1 LPAGVPISVVL
12 QDFMGRMV
20 ARDFEPAATISI
32 MLKDLET
39 VEELSR
45 ETGTAMPIT
54 KLVTELH
61 RLLVAQGLG
70 DADNAAMIRLYD
82 KQGDG

>member
-1 LPAGVPISVVL
+1 
-12 QDFMGRMV
+12 MG
-20 ARDFEPAATISI
+20 SI
-32 MLKDLET
+32 VSTWKHET

-45 ETGTAMPIT
+45 ETGTAMPIA

-70 DADNAAMIRLYD
+70 EADNAAMIRLYD
-82 KQGDG
+82 KPED